1 MLHRIVHLLLV
12 AALVF
17 SGASAPFMHVHA
29 HGSGHGSSSAHGEAV
44 DEHCAHHHAEGT
56 HWHPAGS
63 PDRGTGG
70 TFAPAGSR
78 HRHAAVALS
87 AAAIEVASIDVG
99 ASCAQ
104 VAAPETGIPPLTAG
118 ARAPVAADAGPDPP
132 PSPHRAARAP
142 PVRS

>member
-1 MLHRIVHLLLV
+1 MPYRIVHLVLV

-44 DEHCAHHHAEGT
+44 DEHCAHHHAEGV
-56 HWHPAGS
+56 HWHPQGS
-63 PDRGTGG
+63 PARGTDRALAR
-70 TFAPAGSR
+70 TGSG

-99 ASCAQ
+99 ASGVQ
-104 VAAPETGIPPLTAG
+104 VAAPETGIPSVPDG
-118 ARAPVAADAGPDPP
+118 ARAPVATDAGPDPP
-132 PSPHRAARAP
+132 APRLRAARAP